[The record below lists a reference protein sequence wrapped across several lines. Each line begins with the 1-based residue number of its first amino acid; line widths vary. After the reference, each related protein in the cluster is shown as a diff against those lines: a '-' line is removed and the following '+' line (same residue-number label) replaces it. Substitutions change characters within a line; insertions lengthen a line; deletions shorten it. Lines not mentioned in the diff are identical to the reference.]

1 MANNLR
7 WGVLSTSKFFLTKVL
22 PALTHCRT
30 ARLEAIGSAQVA
42 KAETLGIP
50 RVFDSYAGV
59 LNDPAIDAVYIPLPN
74 HLHVEWAAAAARAG
88 KHVLCEKP
96 LAMNV
101 AEAEHLATVQQECGV
116 QIGEAFMVAT
126 HPQWLQVREW
136 VRVGK
141 IGQLRAIQ
149 GFFSYHN
156 VDPAN
161 IRNKVEAGGGALMD
175 IGCYPIFT
183 SRFVSEREPVRVL
196 GVVERDPVF
205 GTDRLTS
212 ALLDFDGLQ
221 ASFTCSTQLHPY
233 QKMHFYGTAGHIEV
247 EIPFNAPPDRPSRI
261 FLNGEPTEL
270 PVLDQYTVEFD
281 AFSEAV
287 LAGTPVPV
295 PAAQAVNNMR
305 VIEGVFR
312 SAAASGWVRL

>member
-1 MANNLR
+1 VATNLR

-22 PALTHCRT
+22 PALAHCRI
-30 ARLEAIGSAQVA
+30 ARLEAIGSAQVD

-59 LNDPAIDAVYIPLPN
+59 LSDPAIDAVYIPLPN

-96 LAMNV
+96 IAMSV
-101 AEAEHLATVQQECGV
+101 AEAEQLAAVQQECGV

-136 VRVGK
+136 VRAGK

-161 IRNKVEAGGGALMD
+161 IRNKVEVGGGALMD

-247 EIPFNAPPDRPSRI
+247 EIPFNAPPDRPSRV
-261 FLNGEPTEL
+261 FLNGEPTAL
-270 PVLDQYTVEFD
+270 PVVDQYTVEFD
-281 AFSEAV
+281 TFSEAV

-312 SAAASGWVRL
+312 SAAESGWVRL

>member
-1 MANNLR
+1 VATTLR

-22 PALTHCRT
+22 PALANCRT
-30 ARLEAIGSAQVA
+30 ARLDAIGTAQLD
-42 KAETLGIP
+42 KARTLGIP
-50 RVFDSYAGV
+50 KVFDSYAGV
-59 LNDPAIDAVYIPLPN
+59 LADPAVDAVYIPLPN

-96 LAMNV
+96 IALTV
-101 AEAEHLATVQQECGV
+101 AEAEQLATVQRECGV

-136 VRVGK
+136 VREGK

-149 GFFSYHN
+149 GFFSYTN
-156 VDPAN
+156 LDPRN
-161 IRNKVEAGGGALMD
+161 IRNQVETGGGALMD

-183 SRFVSEREPVRVL
+183 SRFVSEREPERVL
-196 GVVERDPVF
+196 GLVERDPVF

-212 ALLDFDGLQ
+212 ALLDFGGLQ
-221 ASFTCSTQLHPY
+221 ASFTCSTQLFPY
-233 QKMHFYGTAGHIEV
+233 QKMHFYGTEGHIEV

-261 FLNGEPTEL
+261 FLNGVASEL
-270 PVLDQYTVEFD
+270 PIVDQYTVEFD

-287 LAGTPVPV
+287 LAGSPVPV
-295 PAAQAVNNMR
+295 PVAGAVANMR
-305 VIEGVFR
+305 AIEGIFR
-312 SAAASGWVRL
+312 SAAEGGWIAL

>member
-1 MANNLR
+1 MESILR

-22 PALTHCRT
+22 PALEHCRT
-30 ARLEAIGSAQVA
+30 ARLDAIGSAQVQ
-42 KAETLGIP
+42 KARTLGILK
-50 RVFDSYAGV
+50 VYDSYAGV
-59 LNDPAIDAVYIPLPN
+59 LADPEIDAVYIPLPN
-74 HLHVEWAAAAARAG
+74 HLHVEWAIAAARAG

-96 LAMNV
+96 IALTV
-101 AEAEHLATVQQECGV
+101 AEAEKLAAVQQECGV

-136 VRVGK
+136 VREGR

-149 GFFSYHN
+149 GFFSYTN
-156 VDPAN
+156 VDPNN
-161 IRNKVEAGGGALMD
+161 IRNQLAAGGGGLMD

-196 GVVERDPVF
+196 GLLERDPNF

-233 QKMHFYGTAGHIEV
+233 QKMHFYGTTGHIEV

-261 FLNGEPTEL
+261 FLNGAATEL
-270 PVLDQYTVEFD
+270 PVVDQYTIEFD

-287 LAGTPVPV
+287 LSGTPVAVPV
-295 PAAQAVNNMR
+295 TQAVGNMR
-305 VIEGVFR
+305 VIEGIFR
-312 SAAASGWVRL
+312 SAESGGWIPL